1 MIGQL
6 TFGESID
13 FLQSIETK
21 HDLLQ
26 YTLDGWSVWCLLR
39 FPLQFALVTPGT
51 VPASRVPLGKRIAL
65 SARDASRLVRPA
77 GARYVVKT
85 YSSGLV
91 EREGEHYKDV
101 WFDDLIR
108 ELGSVFKM
116 EQVNNLMFAARRAR
130 ALIPS
135 DVTTSA
141 IELLASLLA
150 RTWRPPRAMVVAQ
163 ALSAVLQ
170 QETGGSIFSEE
181 EVALRLRLFL
191 AHKLLYRRILT
202 RIRPRFLLVAD
213 PGEHATIAAAKEL
226 GLTTVELQHGGT
238 TDHYHS
244 GYSWTTYAIPHRSTM
259 PIPDRLFVYG
269 DHTKH
274 EVDRHGF
281 WGDSIRVVGCPR
293 VDQYR
298 DRRIGPDSDGPVV
311 LLTTGASIA
320 GTIAFMA
327 DFLRVTKDLRGLRL
341 WVKLHPVYEAG
352 PEPYLQAFQGDDR
365 VRVLSGS
372 EDPSTFE
379 LLTKASIHVSVSSSC
394 HYDALGLG
402 IPTAILALPTHEIVL
417 PLHRAGH
424 AMVARTPAD
433 LAQIVSGWR
442 SLHVPPAVSEYYFK
456 PDSIRNMRSDLE
468 QSAPV
473 EAVPPS
479 TLLR

>member
-39 FPLQFALVTPGT
+39 FPLQLALVTPGT
-51 VPASRVPLGKRIAL
+51 VPASRVPLGKRIEL
-65 SARDASRLVRPA
+65 SAREAPRVVRPG

-91 EREGEHYKDV
+91 EREGEHYKDI

-116 EQVNNLMFAARRAR
+116 EQVNNLMFAGRRAR

-150 RTWRPPRAMVVAQ
+150 RVWRPSRAMIVAQ
-163 ALSAVLQ
+163 VLSRVLQ
-170 QETGGSIFSEE
+170 QETGGSILSEE
-181 EVALRLRLFL
+181 DVALRLRLFL
-191 AHKLLYRRILT
+191 AHKLLYRRILAS
-202 RIRPRFLLVAD
+202 IRPRFLLVAD
-213 PGEHATIAAAKEL
+213 PSEHATIAAAKEL
-226 GLTTVELQHGGT
+226 GVTTVELQHGGT
-238 TDHYHS
+238 TDRYHS
-244 GYSWTTYAIPHRSTM
+244 GYSWTAYAIPHRSTM
-259 PIPDRLFVYG
+259 PIPDRLFLYG
-269 DHTKH
+269 DHTKR
-274 EVDRHGF
+274 EVDEHGF
-281 WGDSIRVVGCPR
+281 WGDTIRVVGCPR

-298 DRRIGPDSDGPVV
+298 NRWVGPQADGPVV

-320 GTIAFMA
+320 ETIAFMA
-327 DFLRVTKDLRGLRL
+327 DFLRATRDLRSLQL

-379 LLTKASIHVSVSSSC
+379 LLTRASIHVSVSSSC

-424 AMVARTPAD
+424 AMLARTPAD
-433 LAQIVSGWR
+433 LVQIVSGWR
-442 SLHVPPAVSEYYFK
+442 SHRVPAAVSDYYFK
-456 PDSIRNMRSDLE
+456 PDSIRNMRTDL
-468 QSAPV
+468 QHSVP

-479 TLLR
+479 SLPR